1 MTRAVPPA
9 LLADRIRRAGDVAA
23 EQDVELLL
31 VTPGTDLRYL
41 LDADGASHERL
52 TCLVLPA
59 AGHRAPPA
67 LVVARLEAPGWA
79 DAPLAELGVEVVTWD
94 DGEDGNGLA
103 RVASLRTWSRS
114 LPPPRRSSRSTGCTP
129 PGPWPT
135 SSAST

>member
-1 MTRAVPPA
+1 MTPAVPPA

-59 AGHRAPPA
+59 AGQRARRRADPDRGGRPDARGARVRAARRAARGHRHPRGPDRQRA
-67 LVVARLEAPGWA
+67 A
-79 DAPLAELGVEVVTWD
+79 DAQG
-94 DGEDGNGLA
+94 
-103 RVASLRTWSRS
+103 
-114 LPPPRRSSRSTGCTP
+114 
-129 PGPWPT
+129 
-135 SSAST
+135 